1 MAAVRTDAREKVH
14 ASCVPL
20 VMSNLSACAYQKNS
34 SRNEKKKRYGLNMCS
49 SHPIIQVR
57 DLSEESQ
64 AKSAQVS
71 LLSSKSQMLAGV
83 SEEVGGSPTA
93 KLHLP

>member
-1 MAAVRTDAREKVH
+1 
-14 ASCVPL
+14 
-20 VMSNLSACAYQKNS
+20 
-34 SRNEKKKRYGLNMCS
+34 MCS

-64 AKSAQVS
+64 AKSPQVS

-83 SEEVGGSPTA
+83 SEEVEGSPMA
-93 KLHLP
+93 KGHLP